1 MQFPSPD
8 NSNPKRREECVT
20 NFLDGQKSLLPIN
33 FRPKSVY
40 NLPEKFLND
49 LLDGICLI
57 ALLCFGVA
65 GIYTHK

>member
-1 MQFPSPD
+1 MQFSSPD
-8 NSNPKRREECVT
+8 NPKRREKCMT

-49 LLDGICLI
+49 LLYGVGFI
-57 ALLCFGVA
+57 ALFSCCIA
-65 GIYTHK
+65 IIYLNK

>member
-1 MQFPSPD
+1 MQFSSPD
-8 NSNPKRREECVT
+8 NSNPKRREKCVT

-49 LLDGICLI
+49 LLDGVCLVT
-57 ALLCFGVA
+57 LLSLGVA
-65 GIYTHK
+65 GVYIHK